1 MLYFDWHTFL
11 IGLVILSVLLLVL
24 WRRKHDLSYL
34 FCFSAFWVYLML
46 VLKETIFPIPLGCG
60 GSSYIFR
67 VSVNWIPFYFGDRAA
82 AEAILRG
89 VVLNTLLT
97 LPFGFGISFVMR
109 VRFWDMLWQPL
120 SVGLGIEA
128 LQLVIS
134 AIVHCGYRVIDVN
147 DVIFNA
153 SGVLI
158 GYVLF
163 LICAGLYY
171 WAIRALDI
179 QPRGLAA
186 YFYKVAARAFLKNI

>member
-1 MLYFDWHTFL
+1 MLYFDWYTFL

-34 FCFSAFWVYLML
+34 LCFSAFWVYLML

-67 VSVNWIPFYFGDRAA
+67 VSVNWIPFYFGERAA
-82 AEAILRG
+82 TEAILRG

-109 VRFWDMLWQPL
+109 VRFSDMLWQPL

-134 AIVHCGYRVIDVN
+134 AIVRCGYRVIDVN

-153 SGVLI
+153 SRCPDR
-158 GYVLF
+158 
-163 LICAGLYY
+163 ICALPDLCRLILLGDQG
-171 WAIRALDI
+171 IGH
-179 QPRGLAA
+179 P
-186 YFYKVAARAFLKNI
+186 AARAGSLFLQSGCPRILEK